1 MNGAR
6 SSNAAGGTLAVLRN
20 RQIVRF
26 LAVGVLNT
34 GFSYGVYALFVWIGL
49 SYVFANLL
57 SLLAGI
63 LFSFRTQGRLV
74 FGNADA
80 RLFGKYVFVWLLIF
94 LVNIG
99 CIRAAMSF
107 GANAY
112 VAGALAL
119 LPTVALSYVLQKFVV
134 FKR

>member
-1 MNGAR
+1 MNEAR
-6 SSNAAGGTLAVLRN
+6 SNSAVGGTFAVLRN

-34 GFSYGVYALFVWIGL
+34 GFSYAVYALFVWVGL

-74 FGNADA
+74 FGNADV

-99 CIRAAMSF
+99 CIRVAMSF

>member
-1 MNGAR
+1 MNDAR
-6 SSNAAGGTLAVLRN
+6 SDHAVGGPLAFLRN

-34 GFSYGVYALFVWIGL
+34 GFSYGVYALFVWAGL
-49 SYVFANLL
+49 SYVLANLL
-57 SLLAGI
+57 SLMAGI
-63 LFSFRTQGRLV
+63 LFSFHTQGRFV
-74 FGNADA
+74 FGNADV

-99 CIRAAMSF
+99 CIRAAMGF

-119 LPTVALSYVLQKFVV
+119 LPTVALSYLLQKFVV